1 MTLPVRSRL
10 ACCCC
15 CLLVQASVV
24 SAAAIVVNEVADK
37 GTSGQCNGGDW
48 VELYNSGA
56 AEQSI
61 ASYVLHD
68 DKGPSDKGAHTFPA
82 GTKIAA
88 GGYIVV
94 CRVKCSRGVRNGVCQ
109 DEDFNGM
116 IFTVGGDDTISLLD
130 DKGSLLSTSGTL
142 LDQGSSLTTWSRT
155 SAGKY
160 QYTTT
165 PTPGKANIFT

>member
-61 ASYVLHD
+61 AAYVLHD

-82 GTKIAA
+82 GSKIAA
-88 GGYIVV
+88 GGYIVL
-94 CRVKCSRGVRNGVCQ
+94 CYDKTGSNGVK
-109 DEDFNGM
+109 FK
-116 IFTVGGDDTISLLD
+116 VGGDDTVSLLD

-142 LDQGSSLTTWSRT
+142 QDQGSSLTTWSRT